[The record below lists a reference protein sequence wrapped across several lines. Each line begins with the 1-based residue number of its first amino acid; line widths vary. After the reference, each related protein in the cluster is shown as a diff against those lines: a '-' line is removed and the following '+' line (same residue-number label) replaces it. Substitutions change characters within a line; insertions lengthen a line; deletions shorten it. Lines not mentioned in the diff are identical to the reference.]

1 MDVRVECYE
10 GHRGGETPRRLAIA
24 GRTIEVLEVIERW
37 REPDQRYFKLRG
49 DDDTIYLLRHDELE
63 DRWEIVTP

>member
-1 MDVRVECYE
+1 MTI
-10 GHRGGETPRRLAIA
+10 G

-37 REPDQRYFKLRG
+37 REPDRRYFKLRG

>member
-1 MDVRVECYE
+1 
-10 GHRGGETPRRLAIA
+10 LAIA